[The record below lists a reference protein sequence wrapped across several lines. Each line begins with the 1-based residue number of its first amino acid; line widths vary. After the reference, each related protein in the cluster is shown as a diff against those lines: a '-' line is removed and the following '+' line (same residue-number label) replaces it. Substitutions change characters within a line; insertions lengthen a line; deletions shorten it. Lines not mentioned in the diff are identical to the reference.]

1 MKKYTNY
8 INMRYRPLLNTAV
21 NYNRIE
27 TVKVLLKC
35 GYNPNVK
42 DENGYTPLMTAV
54 KYNNIE
60 NVKDLLKYG
69 ADPNKKINGY
79 TPLMIAVNYNHIENV
94 KDLLMYGADPNIQDQ
109 HGLTPL
115 MRALC
120 YNHIENVKILLKHG
134 AYIENIQTHDGRTT
148 TKCATNRTVAKLV
161 IHEAIAR
168 RNTKYTI
175 NTLIASIPSHVKKN
189 IFMKSKI
196 PLNIDVMKHISLFI

>member
-8 INMRYRPLLNTAV
+8 NNMGYRPLLNTAV

-27 TVKVLLKC
+27 TVK
-35 GYNPNVK
+35 
-42 DENGYTPLMTAV
+42 
-54 KYNNIE
+54 
-60 NVKDLLKYG
+60 DLLKHG
-69 ADPNKKINGY
+69 ADPNIQDEHGL
-79 TPLMIAVNYNHIENV
+79 TPLMRAVNYNHIENV
-94 KDLLMYGADPNIQDQ
+94 KDLLKHGADPNIQDQ

-134 AYIENIQTHDGRTT
+134 AYIEKILTHDGRTT

-168 RNTKYTI
+168 RYTKYTI

-189 IFMKSKI
+189 TFMKSKI